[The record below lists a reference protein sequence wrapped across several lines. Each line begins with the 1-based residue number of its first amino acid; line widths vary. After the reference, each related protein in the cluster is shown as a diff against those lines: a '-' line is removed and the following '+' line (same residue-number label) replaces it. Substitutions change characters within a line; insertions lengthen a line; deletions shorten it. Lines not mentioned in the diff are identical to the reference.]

1 MRKYKVTID
10 KEACIGC
17 AACTALCDNFIMDGD
32 KAKAKKMIISEKEL
46 AKNKEA
52 ENSCPVNAI
61 KVE

>member
-46 AKNKEA
+46 AKNKAA

>member
-1 MRKYKVTID
+1 MRKYKVTVD

-17 AACTALCDNFIMDGD
+17 AACTTVCENFVMKGD
-32 KAKAKKMIISEKEL
+32 KAEPVKKEISVKEL